1 MPLACKA
8 TLLHF
13 SSQVIYDLV
22 MSKAQVKAHLRRFSP
37 GQRKILVDLQDFV
50 SSKLPTSE
58 LVIKYGIPTFLI
70 EGVPVL
76 GFDGYKNHNSIF
88 PYSGSFNSRLKGE
101 LKKYEQTK
109 GSIHFEVDKNFPKP
123 LIKKILDERIKQINS
138 LYPKKSGEYLEFYPN
153 GILKARGKYK
163 KGKLHGD
170 WKWFRKTGVI
180 MRAGSFKHGEQVGT
194 WITYDTKGKI
204 YKKTLMTDL

>member
-1 MPLACKA
+1 
-8 TLLHF
+8 
-13 SSQVIYDLV
+13 
-22 MSKAQVKAHLRRFSP
+22 MSKAQVTAHLRKFSSD
-37 GQRKILVDLQDFV
+37 QRRIFNDLREYVDSRLP
-50 SSKLPTSE
+50 SSE
-58 LVIKYGIPTFLI
+58 QVIKYGIPTFLI

-88 PYSGSFNSRLKGE
+88 PYSGSFNARLKEE

-138 LYPKKSGEYLEFYPN
+138 LYPKKTGEYLEFYPN
-153 GILKARGKYK
+153 GVLKASGKYK
-163 KGKLHGD
+163 KDKLHGD

-180 MRAGSFKHGEQVGT
+180 MRSGSFKNGELVGT
-194 WITYDTKGKI
+194 WITYDAQGKI
-204 YKKTLMTDL
+204 YKKTLICRR